1 MSDPTRL
8 KNNIKVNRLLRRRCH
23 STRARRNLS
32 VDRLLE
38 ADDTQSSPQALETI
52 WRQAALILNAPGGR
66 VPPIVPGG
74 STPRGR
80 WRSSSK
86 AQFSLLLKHA
96 RTQPQNDW
104 WIYHG
109 FPKRLQ
115 HVVRHWVEPGALFHI
130 CVALDREKKQ
140 RLFTEP
146 VLALRLLDS
155 AKFYEDQQR

>member
-104 WIYHG
+104 CDLSR
-109 FPKRLQ
+109 FSQAVASR
-115 HVVRHWVEPGALFHI
+115 RT
-130 CVALDREKKQ
+130 ALDQTPARCFTFALLSIVRKNNACSPN
-140 RLFTEP
+140 LF
-146 VLALRLLDS
+146 S
-155 AKFYEDQQR
+155 H